1 MVLLL
6 GEISAFRQ
14 ASLENSSLCEID
26 KYFNVCQKSFSYGC
40 HWLLNGELDLIHFF
54 YLPSLRI
61 YLLLVSGTDKNAK
74 VLEQAMAEQSFYL
87 VTSRDLGLT

>member
-1 MVLLL
+1 L
-6 GEISAFRQ
+6 EISAFRQ

-26 KYFNVCQKSFSYGC
+26 KYYYFNVCQKSFSYGC

-61 YLLLVSGTDKNAK
+61 YLLLVSSTDRNAK
-74 VLEQAMAEQSFYL
+74 VLEQAMAEQSFCL
-87 VTSRDLGLT
+87 VTSRDLGPT